1 MTRVP
6 QRFKVPPLCLIAHL
20 TATALAGPRGQF
32 DPPFQRAAWAA
43 VIERMACLSMPDE
56 RPEVQVHATSA
67 FPRESPMPYSPIL
80 HSWSSGSWPR
90 CLDDPKRMQSSV
102 KS

>member
-20 TATALAGPRGQF
+20 TATALAGPRGRF

-67 FPRESPMPYSPIL
+67 SPVNPLCRIL
-80 HSWSSGSWPR
+80 PFSTPGPVALGHVAWTTQNA
-90 CLDDPKRMQSSV
+90 CNQV
-102 KS
+102 